1 MVTAGTV
8 DLLRSRVAPET
19 LFLVFQVRHD
29 AVFLLLI
36 KKMESDIREN
46 EEVDDEPV
54 VTFFCIPQVEE
65 AERRISLPISKLPVA
80 G

>member
-1 MVTAGTV
+1 
-8 DLLRSRVAPET
+8 
-19 LFLVFQVRHD
+19 
-29 AVFLLLI
+29 
-36 KKMESDIREN
+36 MESDTREN